1 MRTLRDFTA
10 SICLSYKLCSY
21 KEELRYLRSDL
32 DKTKLMISS
41 LVEAGVLAAEI
52 LIQNLINSGRPAL
65 APHLAS
71 QSTTNKQ
78 MKANGEKKDNIMK

>member
-1 MRTLRDFTA
+1 
-10 SICLSYKLCSY
+10 
-21 KEELRYLRSDL
+21 
-32 DKTKLMISS
+32 MISS